1 MKFKILNLVIFQLGW
16 AVCIFG
22 GNLMAVAYSLI
33 ALLIHNRY
41 LVKTKSEWQLIG
53 LVILVGITWD
63 SLVVFFGLIFYP
75 DAVWL
80 GLPVWLVCIWALFAT
95 TFMHSLLWLSR
106 YYYFSVMLAAVFGP
120 MTYWSGT
127 ELSDAYFGASPIISM
142 LVIGAGWAA
151 LFPLGLHM
159 AVRIKQ

>member
-1 MKFKILNLVIFQLGW
+1 
-16 AVCIFG
+16 
-22 GNLMAVAYSLI
+22 
-33 ALLIHNRY
+33 
-41 LVKTKSEWQLIG
+41 
-53 LVILVGITWD
+53 
-63 SLVVFFGLIFYP
+63 VFFGLIFYP

-106 YYYFSVMLAAVFGP
+106 YYFFSVMLAAVFGP